1 MFGALPMQHVTLYL
15 LRDELPRAAMVL
27 ARLGVIAPEES
38 KLDQDETARPG
49 LDYQRSHHL
58 ASQLFRKIA
67 ASLDYAPDG
76 MMQQDL
82 PQQADQQRLDATLE
96 SLQPVWHQCN
106 RLEEQ
111 VRSLR
116 EEIRHLTHQQQAVA
130 KFFNLHLDLE
140 KLSLDHGFLDM
151 RVGSVDISE
160 LQRLRESLALVN
172 FKVIEFDR
180 QEGRVHLVLLGLKG
194 LDAQLNP
201 VLMAA
206 GFKTLLI
213 PQGLKGYPDEMH
225 AGLEERLARLRQ
237 ELADVEGERTELL
250 DKYRAELREA
260 ERVLAAAAPYAE
272 LADYLVGHGEIVTL
286 QGWVPEVELDA
297 LAAALRKELTAF
309 FREMRKPLPEEIDR
323 VPSVQRYPAFLRPFS
338 ILVRNFGT
346 PRYDEFDPTLLFAL
360 TFILMF
366 GSMFG
371 DIGHGAVML
380 VAGWFFRRKLRD
392 FTWFIML
399 AGLSSI
405 LFGVFY
411 GSIFG
416 HEELNEPLWMS
427 PMEDPVRL
435 LVLAVYW
442 GIGFIALANL
452 LSTFN
457 LWRLGLRRE
466 ALLGQR
472 GLAGLLFYAGLLL
485 LVADFQRTGSAGMLS
500 LSIVALGGSIL
511 IAGAWRESDARGGER
526 LLIVV
531 IEMVETLLGYMS
543 NTLSFLRVA
552 AFSLNHA
559 ALAFAVITI
568 AGMMEGVGHWLALII
583 GNLVIIVL
591 EGGIVLIQVLR
602 LEYYEGF
609 VRFFRGDGR
618 VYKPLR
624 LQQTGTQHPAG
635 QESI

>member
-1 MFGALPMQHVTLYL
+1 MFGALPMRHVTLYL
-15 LRDELPRAAMVL
+15 LGEELPRASIVL
-27 ARLGVIAPEES
+27 ARRGVIAPEEG
-38 KLDQDETARPG
+38 KPEDGEKARPG
-49 LDYQRSHHL
+49 LDFQRSHHL

-67 ASLDYAPDG
+67 ASLQYTPG
-76 MMQQDL
+76 PVTQEHL
-82 PQQADQQRLDATLE
+82 PQQTDQHRLDTILE
-96 SLQPVWHQCN
+96 GLQSVWHQCN

-130 KFFNLHLDLE
+130 RFFNLQLDLE
-140 KLSLDHGFLDM
+140 KLSMGHGFLDM
-151 RVGSVDISE
+151 RVGSVDTSE
-160 LQRLRESLALVN
+160 VQRLRESLALVN
-172 FKVIEFDR
+172 FKIIEFDR
-180 QEGRVHLVLLGLKG
+180 QEGRAHLVLLGLKG
-194 LDAQLNP
+194 LEAQLNP

-213 PQGLKGYPDEMH
+213 PEGLKGYPDEMH
-225 AGLEERLARLRQ
+225 AGLEEQLSGHRQALA
-237 ELADVEGERTELL
+237 EVEAKRPELL
-250 DKYRAELREA
+250 ERYRDDLQEA
-260 ERVLAAAAPYAE
+260 ALVLAAASPYAE

-286 QGWVPEVELDA
+286 QGWVPEVELPGLSGD
-297 LAAALRKELTAF
+297 LRQELTAF
-309 FREMRKPLPEEIDR
+309 YWEVRKPLPEEIDR

-380 VAGWFFRRKLRD
+380 VAGWLFRRKLAD

-405 LFGVFY
+405 VFGFYY

-416 HEELNEPLWMS
+416 HEELIEPLWMS

-442 GIGFIALANL
+442 GIGFIALASL
-452 LSTFN
+452 LSIIN

-466 ALLGQR
+466 AVLGQR
-472 GLAGLLFYAGLLL
+472 GMAGLVFYAGLILL
-485 LVADFQRTGSAGMLS
+485 ITDFQRNGSAGLFS
-500 LSIVALGGSIL
+500 VAIVALGAAVL
-511 IAGAWRESDARGGER
+511 VTGAWRQSEAHGGER

-531 IEMVETLLGYMS
+531 IEMVETLLGYFS

-568 AGMMEGVGHWLALII
+568 AGMMDGVGHWLALML

-624 LQQTGTQHPAG
+624 LQQTGTRHTAG
-635 QESI
+635 QETT